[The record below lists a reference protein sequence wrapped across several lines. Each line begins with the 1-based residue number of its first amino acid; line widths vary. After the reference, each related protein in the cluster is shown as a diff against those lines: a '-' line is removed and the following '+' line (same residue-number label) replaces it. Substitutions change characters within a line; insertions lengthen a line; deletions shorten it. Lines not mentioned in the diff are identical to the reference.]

1 MFPSVRHLT
10 LIAAAALLATP
21 ALAQDVVKPAPP
33 PTVAVPVAADPAAA
47 VKPANPDIK
56 VSATKPDPTDLDA
69 VVCKV
74 ETNTGSRIASTK
86 RCQTRRQWAEQ
97 SREVQK
103 MIMDKPAPSAG
114 SN

>member
-1 MFPSVRHLT
+1 MFRNVRHLT
-10 LIAAAALLATP
+10 LIASAALFATP
-21 ALAQDVVKPAPP
+21 ALAQDVVTPAPP
-33 PTVAVPVAADPAAA
+33 PTVAVPVAAAPAAA
-47 VKPANPDIK
+47 KPEIK
-56 VSATKPDPTDLDA
+56 VTATKPDPTDPDA

-97 SREVQK
+97 AREVQK
-103 MIMDKPAPSAG
+103 MIMDKPSPSAG

>member
-47 VKPANPDIK
+47 VKPASPDIK
-56 VSATKPDPTDLDA
+56 VAATKPDPTDLDA

-86 RCQTRRQWAEQ
+86 RCQPRRQWAEQ

-103 MIMDKPAPSAG
+103 MIMDNPAPPAG

>member
-1 MFPSVRHLT
+1 MFTSFRHLT

-21 ALAQDVVKPAPP
+21 ALAQDVVKPAAP
-33 PTVAVPVAADPAAA
+33 PTVAVPVAADPAATA
-47 VKPANPDIK
+47 AKPEIK
-56 VSATKPDPTDLDA
+56 VTAAKPDPTDLDA

>member
-1 MFPSVRHLT
+1 MSPSVRHLT
-10 LIAAAALLATP
+10 LIAA
-21 ALAQDVVKPAPP
+21 
-33 PTVAVPVAADPAAA
+33 DPAAA
-47 VKPANPDIK
+47 VKPASPDSK
-56 VSATKPDPTDLDA
+56 VAATKPDPTDLDA

>member
-1 MFPSVRHLT
+1 MYSNVRHLT
-10 LIAAAALLATP
+10 LIAAVALLAAP
-21 ALAQDVVKPAPP
+21 AWAQDVVKPAAP
-33 PTVAVPVAADPAAA
+33 PTVAVPVAAAPAGAAA
-47 VKPANPDIK
+47 VKPEIK
-56 VSATKPDPTDLDA
+56 VTATKPDPTDPDT

-103 MIMDKPAPSAG
+103 MIMDKPSPVAG